1 MENMKK
7 KYLISIERLHLITGF
22 TLVTSGVLAYF
33 SSGIEA
39 TLSWVIFGAMYI
51 SMSDIGE
58 DEMSEEK
65 RNHRNHAIRRLFG
78 YFGAVFSVVLALYYL
93 NGILL

>member
-1 MENMKK
+1 MKK

-39 TLSWVIFGAMYI
+39 ALSWVIFGAMYI

-65 RNHRNHAIRRLFG
+65 RNHRNHALRRAFA
-78 YFGAVFSVVLALYYL
+78 YFGAVFSVV
-93 NGILL
+93 